1 MESGSCGC
9 PPAYEK
15 ERPWFGDLKG
25 SVADEQQSGWRRR
38 VPTSF
43 SRKTGA
49 NKIAKQRE
57 KKSRRKRRCRF
68 GMFSDRDRRGRKQL
82 STATSGNSERRR
94 RELGGCLF
102 GDISSGGYTCP
113 QEGRSQIPRT
123 MVKRKEK
130 AEDVRRNRWQM
141 AIAV

>member
-49 NKIAKQRE
+49 NKIAKQRGKRVE
-57 KKSRRKRRCRF
+57 ERGVAVSGCSRTGTVGVESSCQRRQAAILSDAGASLEDASSGILVLEGTLVRKRGDLR
-68 GMFSDRDRRGRKQL
+68 SRGQ
-82 STATSGNSERRR
+82 
-94 RELGGCLF
+94 
-102 GDISSGGYTCP
+102 
-113 QEGRSQIPRT
+113 
-123 MVKRKEK
+123 
-130 AEDVRRNRWQM
+130 W
-141 AIAV
+141 